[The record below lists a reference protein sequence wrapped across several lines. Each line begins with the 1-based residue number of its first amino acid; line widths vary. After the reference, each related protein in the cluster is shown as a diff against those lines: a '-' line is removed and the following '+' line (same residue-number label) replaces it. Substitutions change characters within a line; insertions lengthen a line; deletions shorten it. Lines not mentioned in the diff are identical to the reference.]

1 MSPFLCLLSK
11 HFLLHRIVLIN
22 KSIIMKYRVDA
33 YKNGAVKQGT
43 QLLDNIDDVIV
54 LAKKVAMHY
63 KCYTK
68 IARVQ

>member
-1 MSPFLCLLSK
+1 
-11 HFLLHRIVLIN
+11 
-22 KSIIMKYRVDA
+22 MKYRVDA
-33 YKNGAVKQGT
+33 YMNGAIKHGT
-43 QLLDNIDDVIV
+43 QLIENIDDAIA

>member
-22 KSIIMKYRVDA
+22 KSIMKYRVDA
-33 YKNGAVKQGT
+33 YRKGAVKQGT
-43 QLLDNIDDVIV
+43 QLLENIDDAIA

-63 KCYTK
+63 K
-68 IARVQ
+68 

>member
-1 MSPFLCLLSK
+1 
-11 HFLLHRIVLIN
+11 
-22 KSIIMKYRVDA
+22 MKYRVDA
-33 YKNGAVKQGT
+33 YQNGAVKQGT
-43 QLLDNIDDVIV
+43 KLMGNIDAAID

>member
-1 MSPFLCLLSK
+1 
-11 HFLLHRIVLIN
+11 
-22 KSIIMKYRVDA
+22 MKYRVDA
-33 YKNGAVKQGT
+33 YKNGTVKQGT
-43 QLLDNIDDVIV
+43 KLMEDIDVAIS

>member
-1 MSPFLCLLSK
+1 MSYLDDLKKKASG
-11 HFLLHRIVLIN
+11 VVN
-22 KSIIMKYRVDA
+22 NVS
-33 YKNGAVKQGT
+33 NAVKQGT
-43 QLLDNIDDVIV
+43 QLLENIDDAIA

>member
-1 MSPFLCLLSK
+1 
-11 HFLLHRIVLIN
+11 
-22 KSIIMKYRVDA
+22 MKYRVDA

-43 QLLDNIDDVIV
+43 QLLDNIDDAIT
-54 LAKKVAMHY
+54 LAFKVAKHY

>member
-1 MSPFLCLLSK
+1 
-11 HFLLHRIVLIN
+11 
-22 KSIIMKYRVDA
+22 MKYRIDA
-33 YKNGAVKQGT
+33 YQKGAVKQGT
-43 QLLDNIDDVIV
+43 QLLENIDDAIV

>member
-1 MSPFLCLLSK
+1 M
-11 HFLLHRIVLIN
+11 N
-22 KSIIMKYRVDA
+22 YRVDA

-43 QLLDNIDDVIV
+43 QLIDNIDDAIV
-54 LAKKVAMHY
+54 LAKKVAMYY

>member
-1 MSPFLCLLSK
+1 
-11 HFLLHRIVLIN
+11 
-22 KSIIMKYRVDA
+22 MKYRVDA

-43 QLLDNIDDVIV
+43 QLLENIDDAIT
-54 LAKKVAMHY
+54 LAKNVAMHY